1 MNGSCNVSNFVVRLR
16 GLPWSTTQS
25 EILNFLRGCKV
36 RRIQFITN
44 DQGRSTGECF
54 VVLETKE
61 DIDLAKSY
69 DKNMLGTRYIEV
81 FESSFEA
88 MSDMMKNI
96 NNNNS
101 SNSQNNS
108 SNNDNWQEPVVRLR
122 GLPYHS
128 SKNDVMKFF
137 DGLDIAQ
144 NGVHISSS
152 KPAGEAFVAFV
163 NMDNALRALEFN
175 RMNMG
180 HRYIEVFKST
190 YAEART
196 SIINDTQLMVRQKTA
211 NAALQRQ
218 GNYMNNTGSGNTG
231 SNYNDNMNQYSNDSS
246 LSNDFDSDDRN
257 GNNFPMSNNDSGS
270 LKRPL
275 AASFTMKLRG
285 VPFEAGKKEIH
296 DFFNPLIPIRIEQE
310 NTIRGRPPTWF
321 VEFGSREEA
330 NEALTFHKKYLGA
343 RYIEIFPLYDDND
356 RSKMIRN

>member
-137 DGLDIAQ
+137 D
-144 NGVHISSS
+144 
-152 KPAGEAFVAFV
+152 
-163 NMDNALRALEFN
+163 
-175 RMNMG
+175 
-180 HRYIEVFKST
+180 VFKST